1 MDANSYEAPR
11 LEFVGTLASL
21 TQGSAVG
28 NRLDASFSTTTPQSQ
43 LTFS

>member
-1 MDANSYEAPR
+1 MDTKTYEAPR

-21 TQGSAVG
+21 TQGSSSG
-28 NRLDASFSTTTPQSQ
+28 NRLDASFPTTTPANQ